1 MKNLTGLIL
10 ILTIIFSCKND
21 RMEFESEKWKPYE
34 SGVSIDKYRS
44 KMVWDLVKNVL
55 KTKYRHGESSTY
67 QEVVELIGDPE
78 SIDTINGFAKF
89 LVEEKFDYNID
100 PNGYVYLE
108 LYFDKDSL
116 LHKWII
122 VDTEFEP

>member
-1 MKNLTGLIL
+1 MKNIAGLIL
-10 ILTIIFSCKND
+10 ILTIIFSCKSD

-44 KMVWDLVKNVL
+44 KMVWDLVKNHL
-55 KTKYRHGESSTY
+55 KTKYRHGKSSTY
-67 QEVVELIGDPE
+67 KEVVELIGEPE
-78 SIDTINGFAKF
+78 SVDTINGFAKF
-89 LVEEKFDYNID
+89 LVEEKFEYNID

-116 LHKWII
+116 LQSWTI